1 MCKLHESWGYCHLIY
16 LLLTS
21 WCWWWMVMLSCEP
34 QKIVNLNQKKEK
46 EKGIVWLQEGYP
58 HHAKSH
64 HRIQTS
70 PKWWKR
76 MAKIEISISSLSKY
90 YITFSSYNVS
100 KTRSDFKKKKNLFL
114 WHQHQVL
121 EKISIQF
128 FWSEGEENP
137 HLMDVII
144 TLQ

>member
-1 MCKLHESWGYCHLIY
+1 
-16 LLLTS
+16 
-21 WCWWWMVMLSCEP
+21 MLSCEP

-100 KTRSDFKKKKNLFL
+100 KTRSDLKKKKICFFGINIRFQKKFPYNSFDLKGKKTL
-114 WHQHQVL
+114 IWWMSSSL
-121 EKISIQF
+121 CNSIF
-128 FWSEGEENP
+128 TRFDTFNDP
-137 HLMDVII
+137 
-144 TLQ
+144 